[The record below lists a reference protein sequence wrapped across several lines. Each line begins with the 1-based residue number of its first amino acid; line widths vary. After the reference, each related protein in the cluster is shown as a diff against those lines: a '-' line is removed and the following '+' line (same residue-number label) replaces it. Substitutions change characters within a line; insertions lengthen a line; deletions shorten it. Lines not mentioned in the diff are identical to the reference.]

1 MAAVEIVAGS
11 ASGLLCTLLGHPL
24 DCVKVRQQAE
34 HGRPMSTAAR
44 AARMLREE
52 GTHAFGRGVGPP
64 LVSGALMNSM
74 MFLAFA
80 ECRKLLPDGALR
92 SFASGAVAGI
102 ATATLSTPFDYLK
115 IQSQLRGSRPFAVLG
130 ATLRAGGAGR
140 VLFRGHTMNCL
151 REGVFT
157 CVYLG
162 TYDAVRTASYGEEQP
177 PLPAV
182 AAVSAASGALAW
194 VANLPFDTVKTA
206 QQAVPPGAP
215 RRSAADAARSIL
227 RGGGVAALFRGLGPS
242 TARAILVA
250 SSRLVAYEW
259 VRGGVS

>member
-1 MAAVEIVAGS
+1 
-11 ASGLLCTLLGHPL
+11 
-24 DCVKVRQQAE
+24 
-34 HGRPMSTAAR
+34 
-44 AARMLREE
+44 
-52 GTHAFGRGVGPP
+52 
-64 LVSGALMNSM
+64 MNSM